1 MNYCIYIHGQTHKL
15 VQGVT
20 ISEELNETLDSATV
34 IISKSPQL
42 DLEPYDDVFIFGE
55 WCGYYDK
62 VDKIVKPIIGKKFV
76 FKGYPVNSTNY
87 DYGEMPCFYK
97 HFLIDQFTEDMIILG
112 DSVENTTYKYKLEL
126 FSETKGMEKVS
137 APNISVTQPLDSKV
151 STVTYLNIFLSLY
164 NKKKKVLN
172 ANFSDYSD
180 FHYENK
186 YALASSS
193 SLNKK
198 YTCLGEFVDKTQ
210 EYPFEIGKYYLI
222 KNLKGTLDNSVT
234 TINAPSYFSDTENT
248 VIIIKWGEPGF
259 YNIENNYEYAREVT
273 QEIVTE
279 DFLEII
285 SDIFGI
291 NYCPDFTLNAP
302 TLRQILD
309 KFLITKDRITVVRDD
324 EIYAMDITKR
334 RGNFD
339 LTKGE
344 INYVS
349 GSKSSSNYCT
359 ELRRTYTDG
368 LAQDNTGRLIEY
380 LGFRNSDVALMTLE
394 NMRLETRFPIYK
406 VNKLYMCYLK
416 KVTVSMTSKNGN
428 TTTLNKVFVC
438 KHDITPLI
446 KLNSERNV
454 LSEDANMYG
463 GNPPTTIEGLSK
475 YKFGTLGYDI
485 GSQTIEG
492 WGDKFY
498 YPGHFF
504 WQSNVKSYIQGIY
517 EFLESHQNAYGI
529 YDTNYI
535 VKKVFPEYYGNQN
548 YFFNVSFPSKNEAGT
563 IAIPNYGDYDNTV
576 KGFTFN
582 RTDYLDKQNIA
593 LKFKHIFFEMEY
605 TPFFSGTVIHS
616 KGLGSENITIN
627 DNQSASLALLEN
639 DGLAQIEKLN
649 RYGNKAIVIPAR
661 YKDTCDIQSLGSVYN
676 KGNDTDVVIYHKE
689 YSINDNVINCT
700 YYGSKDYVL
709 KDYYTSV
716 FARYRTYNLMS
727 YNESITRAEN
737 QKIYLYLSKEKYY
750 RDVFYSG
757 AITGIDNDFKEK
769 LISFFKTHGIDDIE
783 NGNQVKFKYKINYG
797 FFSRTRNYVTEYYAT
812 DSNIFVSGNSLCLN
826 IVMKDNVTL
835 GNYIK
840 NIKNNYI
847 YAKDENYMLGST
859 QDYVWL
865 TDDSSGESGGTTG
878 RLTSLGCYFGH
889 IENFIGNEFYNEQD
903 ISSVVY
909 SKLFNLPKISGSP
922 NITSQ
927 IGFTKNFYK
936 DNKDKLDITAQIEPL
951 VDDDIFIS
959 PWFFKLSDLY
969 GVYKKFNQDLTVNYS
984 YQKFKSEIYL
994 VMYGSNTIMDPS
1006 GPDAF
1011 HLVLVIKKDYV
1022 DNNKLNGVQSGG
1034 TFSPGGTYNGLY
1046 GGTKNVLIYINN
1058 FTNVSSSSITA
1069 SGTVTFDVYNSNN
1082 EFVKRNRGTNNN
1094 LIFTAPSS
1102 GNIAPEDRIFEV
1114 CGLTADRDNY
1124 YIFQVERPRFY
1135 QNSNSENYYYAFGVS
1150 QTTQQTPNI
1159 VFYENEP
1166 VVYPFEKNLYWVY
1179 VPVSYDFKHYMVY
1192 DSFSSLPS
1200 NFTQTNVVITWANDK
1215 SFIQVSHPNVSVSSY
1230 ILCYYKYNG
1239 KYEFVFGFKSN
1250 NGATTKIYIS
1260 HLYSRDM
1267 RIFDSETHLP
1277 VSVMP
1282 DSNEISIMNALE
1294 FSGYLDPVSMLYHI
1308 NVEIDSD
1315 FPDTEYTFGKIVAS
1329 GLNLPYSQ
1337 NEQTFLNQIVDSEN
1351 EISLTGNYHYSDSDL
1366 NTITIKFYNQENK
1379 LRYEKQISEVID
1391 EHCFEHRETIRDV
1404 TELNPGYEL
1413 YNLNFRVK
1421 NKMYSK
1427 TITFSKVEFEYYV
1440 TGQNAPQHKSISN
1453 ITLAPGETYSTVDEN
1468 TTLQDLNIN
1477 LTYQIFVGYYIGNEL
1492 VFSSDEIYMVD
1503 LDSET

>member
-1 MNYCIYIHGQTHKL
+1 MNYCIYIGGQTHKL

-34 IISKSPQL
+34 IIPKSPQL
-42 DLEPYDDVFIFGE
+42 DLNPYDDVFIFGE

-62 VDKIVKPIIGKKFV
+62 IDKIVKPIIGKKFI

-97 HFLIDQFTEDMIILG
+97 HFLIDQFTEDMIIMG
-112 DSVENTTYKYKLEL
+112 GVPENTTYKYKLEL
-126 FSETKGMEKVS
+126 FSETKGTEKVS
-137 APNISVTQPLDSKV
+137 APNVSVTQPLDSKI
-151 STVTYLNIFLSLY
+151 STVTYLNRFLNLY

-172 ANFSDYSD
+172 ENFSDYSD
-180 FHYENK
+180 FHYEDK
-186 YALASSS
+186 YTLANAN
-193 SLNKK
+193 SLKKK
-198 YTCLGEFVDKTQ
+198 YTCLGNYIDKTQ
-210 EYPFEIGKYYLI
+210 EFPFEKSKYYLI
-222 KNLKGTLDNSVT
+222 KNLKGTLDNSIKI
-234 TINAPSYFSDTENT
+234 INAPSYFSDTENT
-248 VIIIKWGEPGF
+248 VIIVKWTGPAT

-279 DFLEII
+279 DFLEVI
-285 SDIFGI
+285 SDVFGD

-309 KFLITKDRITVVRDD
+309 KFLITKDRIAVIRDD
-324 EIYAMDITKR
+324 EVYAMDITKR

-368 LAQDNTGRLIEY
+368 LSQDNTGRLIEY

-406 VNKLYMCYLK
+406 INKLYMCYLK
-416 KVTVSMTSKNGN
+416 KVNVSMISKNGVI
-428 TTTLNKVFVC
+428 TTRNKVFVC
-438 KHDITPLI
+438 KHDITKLV

-463 GNPPTTIEGLSK
+463 TNPPTTIDGLSK

-504 WQSNVKSYIQGIY
+504 WQDNVKSYIQGIY
-517 EFLESHQNAYGI
+517 EFLESHENSYGI
-529 YDTNYI
+529 YNANYI
-535 VKKVFPEYYGNQN
+535 IQKVFPEYYGDEN
-548 YFFNVSFPSKNEAGT
+548 YFFNVSFPLQLSAEK
-563 IAIPNYGDYDNTV
+563 IAIPNYDEYDNSILS
-576 KGFTFN
+576 FDFN
-582 RTDYLDKQNIA
+582 SPDYLNNQN
-593 LKFKHIFFEMEY
+593 LTLQFKHIFFEMEY
-605 TPFFSGTVIHS
+605 TPFFSGTIIHS
-616 KGLGSENITIN
+616 KGLGSGNITTN
-627 DNQSASLALLEN
+627 DNQSSSLALLEN

-661 YKDTCDIQSLGSVYN
+661 YKEINEIQSLGSVYEKN
-676 KGNDTDVVIYHKE
+676 NDTDVVIYHKE

-709 KDYYTSV
+709 KDYFTSV

-737 QKIYLYLSKEKYY
+737 EKIYLFLSKEKYY
-750 RDVFYSG
+750 NDKFYTG
-757 AITGIDNDFKEK
+757 AITGIDNNFKEK
-769 LISFFKTHGIDDIE
+769 LISFFKPHGVNDIV
-783 NGNQVKFKYKINYG
+783 NRNQIKFKDKINYG
-797 FFSRTRNYVTEYYAT
+797 FFKRQRNNQTEYYAT
-812 DSNIFVSGNSLCLN
+812 DSNIFVSGNSLCFN

-840 NIKNNYI
+840 NIKNNYL
-847 YAKDENYMLGST
+847 YSKENNYMVGST

-865 TDDSSGESGGTTG
+865 TDDSDDNSGGTTG

-889 IENFIGNEFYNEQD
+889 IENFIGNEVYDEGD
-903 ISSVVY
+903 ISDSVY
-909 SKLFNLPKISGSP
+909 SKLFNLPKISNSL

-927 IGFTKNFYK
+927 IGFTKVFYK
-936 DNKDKLDITAQIEPL
+936 DNKDRLDITTQIEPL

-994 VMYGSNTIMDPS
+994 AMYGDSSDLTPHPFD
-1006 GPDAF
+1006 F
-1011 HLVLVIKKDYV
+1011 HLVLIIKKEYV
-1022 DNNKLNGVQSGG
+1022 DNNSLNGTQSGG
-1034 TFSPGGTYNGLY
+1034 MFYPHGSWNSTY
-1046 GGTKNVLIYINN
+1046 GGTKNVSIYINN
-1058 FTNVSSSSITA
+1058 FSNVSSSSVTV
-1069 SGTVTFDVYNSNN
+1069 SGLLTMDRYNSND
-1082 EFVKRNRGTNNN
+1082 EFISQIVARNNN
-1094 LIFTAPSS
+1094 LVFAVPSS
-1102 GNIAPEDRIFEV
+1102 TDIVPNDELFAA
-1114 CGLTADRDNY
+1114 CGLANDKDNY
-1124 YIFQVERPRFY
+1124 YLFKVKEPEFY
-1135 QNSNSENYYYAFGVS
+1135 VDNYTYSNFGVS
-1150 QTTQQTPNI
+1150 GTMQQTPNI

-1166 VVYPFEKNLYWVY
+1166 VSYPFEKNLYWVY

-1200 NFTQTNVVITWANDK
+1200 NFTQTNVTITWANDG
-1215 SFIQVSHPNVSVSSY
+1215 SFIQVSHPDVSISSY
-1230 ILCYYKYNG
+1230 ILCYYKYKG

-1250 NGATTKIYIS
+1250 NGTTTKIYIS
-1260 HLYSRDM
+1260 HLYSNDM
-1267 RIFDSETHLP
+1267 RVFDSITHLP

-1282 DSNEISIMNALE
+1282 DSNELSIMGTLE
-1294 FSGYLDPVSMLYHI
+1294 FSGYLDPVTMIYYI

-1329 GLNLPYSQ
+1329 GLNLPYGQ
-1337 NEQTFLNQIVDSEN
+1337 NEQTFLNQTVDSEN
-1351 EISLTGNYHYSDSDL
+1351 EISLTGNYRYSGSDL
-1366 NTITIKFYNQENK
+1366 NSITVNFYNNQDK
-1379 LRYEKQISEVID
+1379 RRKRIFIHEVID

-1404 TELNPGYEL
+1404 TESSPGYEL

-1440 TGQNAPQHKSISN
+1440 TGQNTPQHKSISN
-1453 ITLAPGETYSTVDEN
+1453 ITLGPDETYSTVDEN

-1477 LTYQIFVGYYIGNEL
+1477 LTYQIYVKYYIDDQL
-1492 VFSSDEIYMVD
+1492 IFSSDEVYMVD